1 MKLLSTAR
9 PDRSVTRFRR
19 FFLSEPLVHFLVLGA
34 ALFLY
39 EHWTTA
45 GPRSASNQIVITS
58 GQIEHLLAGFT
69 KAWKRSPS
77 EAELKGI
84 IDDFVREELAV
95 RAATEAG
102 LDRGDSVIRRR
113 LRQKFEFL
121 VEDVAEASDR
131 QLETWFAENAERY
144 RTESR
149 LRFRQVF
156 FGKQRGG
163 TAHTD
168 AAAAL
173 ERLALQN
180 WAHPIDDLGD
190 ASLLPGNV
198 GLASMHDI
206 NQMFGEVFANQILRI
221 APGTWSGP
229 VESSYGL
236 HLVFV
241 AERVESFIPDLA
253 TIRPAV
259 ERDYETARRREQIDS
274 IYERLLEKFTVVI
287 EGSESR
293 TFAPNARKGSW

>member
-1 MKLLSTAR
+1 M
-9 PDRSVTRFRR
+9 
-19 FFLSEPLVHFLVLGA
+19 SEPLVHFLVLGA

-45 GPRSASNQIVITS
+45 GPRSASNQIVLAS

-84 IDDFVREELAV
+84 IDDWVREELAV

-102 LDRGDSVIRRR
+102 LDRGDTIIRRR
-113 LRQKFEFL
+113 LRQKFELL
-121 VEDVAEASDR
+121 VDDVDEASDR
-131 QLETWFAENAERY
+131 QLETWFAEHAERY

-156 FGKQRGG
+156 FSKQRGA
-163 TAHTD
+163 TISSD
-168 AAAAL
+168 VAAAL

-180 WAHPIDDLGD
+180 EADPIDGLGD

-198 GLASMHDI
+198 DLASVRDI
-206 NQMFGEVFANQILRI
+206 NQMFGEVFADQILRI

-241 AERVESFIPDLA
+241 AERIESFIPDLA

-259 ERDYETARRREQIDS
+259 ERDYVIARRKEQIDS

-287 EGSESR
+287 EGSEGR
-293 TFAPNARKGSW
+293 TLTPNARKGSW